1 MHGRTLATGMI
12 VATSLAALIGL
23 DATAASAAPAPGGAT
38 QSPSTA
44 RATESGSARSG
55 VDSTGCDDVFLW
67 TAPAGD
73 PVGQLCTTVNHEGTT
88 INNVIITFTTTSE
101 CRGSVRLRVSGADEN
116 GREFGFVDSASCGT
130 GTATASFKPV
140 SRVLPD
146 TYICGTVLDDRFTPP
161 QACAAIS

>member
-1 MHGRTLATGMI
+1 VHRRTLATGAI

-23 DATAASAAPAPGGAT
+23 DATAASAVTAAGSVTP
-38 QSPSTA
+38 SSSTA
-44 RATESGSARSG
+44 RATKSGSPKSG
-55 VDSTGCDDVFLW
+55 ADSTGCDDVFLW

-101 CRGSVRLRVSGADEN
+101 CNGSVRLRVSGADEN
-116 GREFGFVDSASCGT
+116 GQEFGSVDSARCST

>member
-1 MHGRTLATGMI
+1 MHGRTLATGAI

-23 DATAASAAPAPGGAT
+23 DATAASAVTAPGGAT
-38 QSPSTA
+38 RSSSTA
-44 RATESGSARSG
+44 RATESSSAKDG

-73 PVGQLCTTVNHEGTT
+73 PVGRLCTTVNHEGTT
-88 INNVIITFTTTSE
+88 INNVVITFTTTSE
-101 CRGSVRLRVSGADEN
+101 CSGSVRLRVSGADEN
-116 GREFGFVDSASCGT
+116 GREFGSIDSASCHT

-146 TYICGTVLDDRFTPP
+146 SYVCGTLLDDRFTPP
-161 QACAAIS
+161 QACAVIS